1 LDFISF
7 YALNFTLP
15 SRGPNFVEVAS
26 TTQNTDRAWS
36 KSNTALLHRQLLPLV
51 SLAGLS
57 RRLQQALKL
66 DDEGIRRTK
75 AGSW

>member
-1 LDFISF
+1 MLS
-7 YALNFTLP
+7 

-36 KSNTALLHRQLLPLV
+36 KSNTAVLHTQLLQLI

-57 RRLQQALKL
+57 RRLQQAPKL
-66 DDEGIRRTK
+66 EDEGIHRTK